1 MKYKKKK
8 LIMRIIMIVIA
19 ALMFLGVA
27 MSGLV
32 MAFAAEDVTV
42 EAFESGSLYNAFNEA
57 KEDTDQNNV
66 KSFTVKS
73 GIVSSADFSMF
84 GNLSSCEIIDL
95 SGTEF
100 EGGKIPD
107 NFMSGRRVSR
117 FYAPKNITT
126 IGNNAFSGCGNLK
139 KLSFTNSL
147 EMVGNRAFESCSA
160 LTSVYFPESLEL
172 VDECAFRGSGLTDIY
187 FYGNAPEARSEA
199 FPTSATIHI
208 TENATGFDSD
218 FWNKYNIVRDVA
230 KDSTVAPEETTV
242 GAVSEETVAP
252 AETEA
257 PEETTVTEQTYG
269 AYAEDTEEAEAVS
282 GGNSDKN
289 SAVIVIVIAA
299 AIVIIAVVIAA
310 AVIIV
315 MMQKNKNENKGG
327 YIEVSEKSDEAKEE

>member
-1 MKYKKKK
+1 MNYKKKK
-8 LIMRIIMIVIA
+8 NFLRVVMIIVAI
-19 ALMFLGVA
+19 LMFVGIA

-32 MAFAAEDVTV
+32 TAFAAEDVTV
-42 EAFESGSLYNAFNEA
+42 ETFESGSLYNAFNEA

-73 GIVSSADFSMF
+73 GVVSSADFSMF

-107 NFMSGRRVSR
+107 NFMSGRRVSE

-147 EMVGNRAFESCSA
+147 EMVGNRAFESCSS
-160 LTSVYFPESLEL
+160 LTSVYFPESLKL

-187 FYGNAPEARSEA
+187 FYGNAPEVKSEV

-208 TENATGFDSD
+208 TENATG
-218 FWNKYNIVRDVA
+218 
-230 KDSTVAPEETTV
+230 
-242 GAVSEETVAP
+242 
-252 AETEA
+252 
-257 PEETTVTEQTYG
+257 
-269 AYAEDTEEAEAVS
+269 
-282 GGNSDKN
+282 
-289 SAVIVIVIAA
+289 
-299 AIVIIAVVIAA
+299 
-310 AVIIV
+310 
-315 MMQKNKNENKGG
+315 
-327 YIEVSEKSDEAKEE
+327 

>member
-1 MKYKKKK
+1 MNYKKRKN
-8 LIMRIIMIVIA
+8 IIRVIMIIVA
-19 ALMFLGVA
+19 LLMFVGVA

-32 MAFAAEDVTV
+32 TAFAAENVTV
-42 EAFESGSLYNAFNEA
+42 ETFESGSLYNAFNDA

-73 GIVSSADFSMF
+73 GVVSSADFSMF

-107 NFMSGRRVSR
+107 NFMSGRRVSE
-117 FYAPKNITT
+117 FYAPKNINT
-126 IGNNAFSGCGNLK
+126 IGNNAFSGCGNLQ

-160 LTSVYFPESLEL
+160 LTSVYFPESLKL

-218 FWNKYNIVRDVA
+218 FWNKYNIVKDVV
-230 KDSTVAPEETTV
+230 KDSSATPEETTV

-252 AETEA
+252 IETEVSA
-257 PEETTVTEQTYG
+257 ETTVTEVTYG

-299 AIVIIAVVIAA
+299 AVVIIAVVIAA
-310 AVIIV
+310 AVVIV
-315 MMQKNKNENKGG
+315 MMQKNKGENKGG
-327 YIEVSEKSDEAKEE
+327 YIEVSEKSDDAKEE

>member
-8 LIMRIIMIVIA
+8 LVMRIIMIVIA
-19 ALMFLGVA
+19 VLMFVGIA
-27 MSGLV
+27 FSGLV
-32 MAFAAEDVTV
+32 TAFAAENVTV
-42 EAFESGSLYNAFNEA
+42 ETFESGSLYNAFNEA

-73 GIVSSADFSMF
+73 GVVSSADFSMF

-107 NFMSGRRVSR
+107 NFMSGRRVSE

-147 EMVGNRAFESCSA
+147 DTVGNRAFESCSA
-160 LTSVYFPESLEL
+160 LTSVYFPESLKL

-208 TENATGFDSD
+208 TENAAGFDAD
-218 FWNKYNIVRDVA
+218 FWKSYNIVKDVENNNTPA
-230 KDSTVAPEETTV
+230 ETTV
-242 GAVSEETVAP
+242 GAVSEETTAP
-252 AETEA
+252 IENEI
-257 PEETTVTEQTYG
+257 PDETTVTEQTYG
-269 AYAEDTEEAEAVS
+269 AFAEESEKAETVS
-282 GGNSDKN
+282 GNVKN
-289 SAVIVIVIAA
+289 SNTAVIVIVIAA
-299 AIVIIAVVIAA
+299 AVVVIAVVVAA
-310 AVIIV
+310 AIIII
-315 MMQKNKNENKGG
+315 MMQKKDNKRS
-327 YIEVSEKSDEAKEE
+327 YIRVCKSKETKDE

>member
-1 MKYKKKK
+1 MNYKKKK
-8 LIMRIIMIVIA
+8 NILRIVMLVVAI
-19 ALMFLGVA
+19 LMFVGVA

-32 MAFAAEDVTV
+32 IAFAAENVTV
-42 EAFESGSLYNAFNEA
+42 ETFESGSLYNAFNEA
-57 KEDTDQNNV
+57 REDTDQNNV

-73 GIVSSADFSMF
+73 GVVSSADFSMF

-107 NFMSGRRVSR
+107 NFMSGRRVSE

-147 EMVGNRAFESCSA
+147 EMIGNRAFESCSS
-160 LTSVYFPESLEL
+160 LTSVYFPESLKL

-187 FYGNAPEARSEA
+187 FYGNAPEVKSEA

-218 FWNKYNIVRDVA
+218 FWNKYNIVKDVV
-230 KDSTVAPEETTV
+230 KDSSVAPAETTV

-252 AETEA
+252 IETEVPAET
-257 PEETTVTEQTYG
+257 PVTEQTYG
-269 AYAEDTEEAEAVS
+269 AYAEDTEEVS
-282 GGNSDKN
+282 GGNSNKN

-299 AIVIIAVVIAA
+299 AVVIIAVVVAA
-310 AVIIV
+310 AVVII
-315 MMQKNKNENKGG
+315 MMQKNKGENKGG
-327 YIEVSEKSDEAKEE
+327 YIEVSEKSDDAKEE